1 MKRADKNTKLLFEA
15 LKKLLDEKKDDD
27 TVMENSSKQVRNARL
42 AEEKGRYVS
51 FIFEVFAESVN
62 D

>member
-1 MKRADKNTKLLFEA
+1 MKRADKNTKLLFEV

-27 TVMENSSKQVRNARL
+27 TVMENSNKSVRNAKL

-51 FIFEVFAESVN
+51 FIFEVFSESIG